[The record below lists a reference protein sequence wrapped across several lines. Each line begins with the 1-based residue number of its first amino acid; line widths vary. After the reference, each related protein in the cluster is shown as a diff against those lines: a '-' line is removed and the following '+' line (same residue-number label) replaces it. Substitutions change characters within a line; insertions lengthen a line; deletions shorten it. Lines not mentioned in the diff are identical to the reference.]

1 MSENLFMNEV
11 LSQINDNLNNSSYGV
26 SSLSKKLI
34 VSRSKLYRK
43 IKLITGSTA
52 TEYIKKIRLKEG
64 KRLLKNIDLTIS
76 KVSYKAG
83 FSSPSYFI
91 QCFKNEY
98 GEIPK
103 LISLK

>member
-11 LSQINDNLNNSSYGV
+11 LSQINDNLNNPSFGV
-26 SSLSKKLI
+26 SILSKKLI
-34 VSRSKLYRK
+34 VSRSKSYRK

-52 TEYIKKIRLKEG
+52 TEYIKKIRF
-64 KRLLKNIDLTIS
+64 
-76 KVSYKAG
+76 KAS
-83 FSSPSYFI
+83 FSSPSYFT

-103 LISLK
+103 LIGLK